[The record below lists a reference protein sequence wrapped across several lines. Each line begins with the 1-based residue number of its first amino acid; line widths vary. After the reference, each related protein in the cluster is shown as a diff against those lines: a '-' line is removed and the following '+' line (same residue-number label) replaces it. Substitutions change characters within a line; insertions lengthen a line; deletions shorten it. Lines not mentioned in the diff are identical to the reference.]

1 MVATGRNRNRG
12 FGSDVWGAYG
22 KGKRFGVH
30 DMSSTHI
37 RSFSLT
43 QANSRYL
50 DGVTKG
56 HRSDAVNRAIESY
69 RGTEGMNVPDLLKN
83 IEGLQG
89 VIKKLNQKLE
99 QVPGAGEIADDEA
112 DKVPPMGGLRRIF
125 HFIRSFWL

>member
-1 MVATGRNRNRG
+1 
-12 FGSDVWGAYG
+12 
-22 KGKRFGVH
+22 
-30 DMSSTHI
+30 MSSKHI
-37 RSFSLT
+37 RSFSLS

-56 HRSDAVNRAIESY
+56 HRSDAVNRAIEHY

-89 VIKKLNQKLE
+89 VIKKLSGDDENLE
-99 QVPGAGEIADDEA
+99 EVARTSQVPNDEA
-112 DKVPPMGGLRRIF
+112 NKMPPSRGLRGIF

>member
-1 MVATGRNRNRG
+1 
-12 FGSDVWGAYG
+12 
-22 KGKRFGVH
+22 
-30 DMSSTHI
+30 
-37 RSFSLT
+37 
-43 QANSRYL
+43 
-50 DGVTKG
+50 
-56 HRSDAVNRAIESY
+56 
-69 RGTEGMNVPDLLKN
+69 MNVPDLLKN